1 MSDSVRYIT
10 NEQGQRV
17 GVLLDLEIY
26 NRLANLSVLD
36 PDSLT
41 GLSSGELDA
50 LADSVLA
57 PTAQA
62 RLDDLLDRNAESQ
75 LSDDENAELDCLLA
89 QVDQLTLLKT
99 RAKYTLNYLKGVAT
113 AS

>member
-41 GLSSGELDA
+41 GLSSDELNA

-57 PTAQA
+57 PTAQTC
-62 RLDDLLDRNAESQ
+62 LDDLLNRNAESK
-75 LSDDENAELDCLLA
+75 LSDDENAELDRLIS
-89 QVDQLTLLKT
+89 QIDQLTLLKT
-99 RAKYTLNYLKGVAT
+99 RAKYTLTLC
-113 AS
+113 

>member
-1 MSDSVRYIT
+1 MSESVRYIT

-41 GLSSGELDA
+41 GLSFDELNA

-62 RLDDLLDRNAESQ
+62 RR
-75 LSDDENAELDCLLA
+75 
-89 QVDQLTLLKT
+89 
-99 RAKYTLNYLKGVAT
+99 
-113 AS
+113 